1 MSINPTRG
9 GTPSQGNEFTIADPV
24 GSFMSTVTGVVT
36 APAVFFNNIR
46 KVGDFVSPLVFS
58 LICYAIAGVLG
69 GIVALIRGNGI
80 GQALGTI
87 IGTPIIS
94 TLFLFVVAGIIHLFV
109 MLLVKPSS
117 TGYESTYRATAYSLP
132 ISSLVS
138 WVPFIGPFIGFAAFL
153 YTIYLTIMGVREL
166 HSTTTQ
172 SAALAVLIPVG
183 ILFLLLLCLFI
194 VAASVLLAA
203 LGMNS

>member
-1 MSINPTRG
+1 MSINPTTG
-9 GTPSQGNEFTIADPV
+9 GAPAQGSEFTMADPV
-24 GSFMSTVTGVVT
+24 GNFMSTVTGVVT

-46 KVGDFVSPLVFS
+46 KTGDFVSPLVFS

-69 GIVALIRGNGI
+69 GIFALILGNGI
-80 GQALGTI
+80 GQALSTMI
-87 IGTPIIS
+87 VTPIVA

-109 MLLVKPSS
+109 MLLVKPAG

-138 WVPFIGPFIGFAAFL
+138 WVPFIGPFIGFAVGL
-153 YTIYLTIMGVREL
+153 YTIYLSIIGVREL

-194 VAASVLLAA
+194 VAASLLLAA

>member
-1 MSINPTRG
+1 MSINPTTG
-9 GTPSQGNEFTIADPV
+9 GTPTQGNEFTMANPV

-46 KVGDFVSPLVFS
+46 KTGDFVSPLVFS

-69 GIVALIRGNGI
+69 GIFTLIRGRGI
-80 GQALGTI
+80 GQALSTMI
-87 IGTPIIS
+87 VTPIVA
-94 TLFLFVVAGIIHLFV
+94 TLFLFVIAGIIHLFV
-109 MLLVKPSS
+109 MLLVKPSG
-117 TGYESTYRATAYSLP
+117 TGYESTYRAAAYSTP

-138 WVPFIGPFIGFAAFL
+138 WVPIIGPFIGFVVGL
-153 YTIYLTIMGVREL
+153 YTIYLSIIGVREL

-194 VAASVLLAA
+194 VAASVLFAA
-203 LGMNS
+203 LGMGS

>member
-1 MSINPTRG
+1 MSINPTTG
-9 GTPSQGNEFTIADPV
+9 GTPAQGNEFTMVDPV
-24 GSFMSTVTGVVT
+24 GSFVSTVTGVVT

-46 KVGDFVSPLVFS
+46 KTGDLVSPLVFS

-69 GIVALIRGNGI
+69 GVFALVLGNGI
-80 GQALGTI
+80 GRALSTI
-87 IGTPIIS
+87 ILAPIIS

-109 MLLVKPSS
+109 MLLVKPSG

-138 WVPFIGPFIGFAAFL
+138 WVPFIGPFIGFAVGL
-153 YTIYLTIMGVREL
+153 YTIYLSIIGVREL

-183 ILFLLLLCLFI
+183 IFLLLGLCLFI
-194 VAASVLLAA
+194 LAASVLLAA